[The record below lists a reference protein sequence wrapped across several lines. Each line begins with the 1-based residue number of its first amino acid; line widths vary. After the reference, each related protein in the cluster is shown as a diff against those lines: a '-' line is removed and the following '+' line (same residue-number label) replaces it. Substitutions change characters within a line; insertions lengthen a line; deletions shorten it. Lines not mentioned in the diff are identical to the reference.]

1 MPQYVYKVA
10 TQSGRVMTQAAEATS
25 ETEMRERLLADGYYV
40 YSVRPKGG
48 SLLNRRIGSKKIHPD
63 DILILTQQLHT
74 LNRSGLALAKS
85 LELLTHQTHTPAL
98 RELLADVCR
107 RVQAGELVSEAFEA
121 TGDVPLM
128 FTAALRAGERSGNL
142 DKTLSDSL
150 SYQKVSRTLK
160 HELLSA
166 MIYPIILIVALV
178 ILVFVAIVW
187 VVPNFARLYGEL
199 NIEMPVFTQIV
210 IGVALSLKATA
221 QWILLG
227 LVAAVFGVL
236 AWRRTPSGQMALDRL
251 KYRLPMVGE
260 ILHIFSIAQYS
271 RTLAILLGGGI
282 PIIPALETSRK
293 SIDSPI
299 LSSAVSNV
307 QSEVQKG
314 RSLADSLRTSPFFPV
329 FVTNMVEVGEAT
341 GALVPMLNG
350 AADFYQEE
358 GDTRLSRF
366 ITLIGPLMLILMA
379 IVVLVILVAFYLPL
393 FTIMMSRVG

>member
-40 YSVRPKGG
+40 YSVRPKCSLTT
-48 SLLNRRIGSKKIHPD
+48 SLLNKRIGSKKIHPD

-98 RELLADVCR
+98 RELLADVRR

-121 TGDVPLM
+121 SGDVSLM

-160 HELLSA
+160 HALLSA

-178 ILVFVAIVW
+178 ILISVAIVF
-187 VVPNFARLYGEL
+187 VVPEFARLYAEL
-199 NIEMPVFTQIV
+199 NIEMPVFTKIV
-210 IGVALSLKATA
+210 IGGALSLKATV

-227 LVAAVFGVL
+227 LVAAVFGVM
-236 AWRRTPSGQMALDRL
+236 AWRRT
-251 KYRLPMVGE
+251 
-260 ILHIFSIAQYS
+260 
-271 RTLAILLGGGI
+271 RT
-282 PIIPALETSRK
+282 
-293 SIDSPI
+293 
-299 LSSAVSNV
+299 
-307 QSEVQKG
+307 
-314 RSLADSLRTSPFFPV
+314 
-329 FVTNMVEVGEAT
+329 
-341 GALVPMLNG
+341 
-350 AADFYQEE
+350 
-358 GDTRLSRF
+358 
-366 ITLIGPLMLILMA
+366 
-379 IVVLVILVAFYLPL
+379 
-393 FTIMMSRVG
+393 